1 MVNLNFVHSAITSCA
16 AGARSWSLL
25 EANATI
31 TTTARPR
38 IMGCLSIKLTKVIV
52 SQNSAA
58 TTIAI
63 AEAVRSKD

>member
-1 MVNLNFVHSAITSCA
+1 MLFRSGFGVEVDCLMVNLNFVHSAITSCA

-52 SQNSAA
+52 S
-58 TTIAI
+58 
-63 AEAVRSKD
+63 

>member
-52 SQNSAA
+52 S
-58 TTIAI
+58 
-63 AEAVRSKD
+63 